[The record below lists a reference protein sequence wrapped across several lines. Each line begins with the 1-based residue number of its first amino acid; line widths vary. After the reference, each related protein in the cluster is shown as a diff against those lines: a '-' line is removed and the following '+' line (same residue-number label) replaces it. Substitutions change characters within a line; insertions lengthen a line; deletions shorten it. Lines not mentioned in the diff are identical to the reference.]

1 MRPFVAV
8 FLVAFLSA
16 CATMHGPQ
24 TITLPA
30 SEVEQQIRADLGG
43 VLQAF
48 KGVDAPRPQVSM
60 MPTAQRVQ
68 LEWAFTLP
76 DGPAGVP
83 MGVAVELTGAPVLN
97 AARNGV
103 DLTRVKVEDVRLSAL
118 PRFLGL
124 GRFMDQKG
132 VELPDLP
139 LMMLPADRLRQS
151 DVAYEA
157 TGVSVGYFGLR
168 IDITPR

>member
-1 MRPFVAV
+1 MRHFVA
-8 FLVAFLSA
+8 LVLCGFLSA

-24 TITLPA
+24 TITLSTA
-30 SEVEQQIRADLGG
+30 EIEQQVRADLGG

-48 KGVDAPRPQVSM
+48 KGVDAPRPQVSL
-60 MPTAQRVQ
+60 MPTAQRLQ
-68 LEWAFTLP
+68 LAWAFTLP

-83 MGVAVELTGAPVLN
+83 MGVAVELTGTPVLN
-97 AARNGV
+97 ASRNGV

-132 VELPDLP
+132 LELPDLP
-139 LMMLPADRLRQS
+139 LMMLPADRLRQG

-157 TGVSVGYFGLR
+157 TGVGVGYFGLK
-168 IDITPR
+168 IDIVPR

>member
-1 MRPFVAV
+1 MRHLAA
-8 FLVAFLSA
+8 LVLVGLLSA

-24 TITLPA
+24 TITLSA
-30 SEVEQQIRADLGG
+30 GEVEQQIRADLGG

-68 LEWAFTLP
+68 LEWTFTLP

-103 DLTRVKVEDVRLSAL
+103 DLTQVKVEDVRLSAL

-124 GRFMDQKG
+124 SRFMDQKG

-151 DVAYEA
+151 EVAYEA